1 MKLAA
6 IGLVFVVTALVAAT
20 AGAGILEGVGTA
32 SPGAAPSP
40 AALAE
45 IPAGLLGVYQDA
57 AATCPGLPWPV
68 LAAVGWVESRHA
80 DGHVD
85 PSTGAVAP
93 PIIGPPLDGRDGR
106 ELIADPSS
114 PDGFVH
120 ALGPMQFLDSTW
132 FAWATLAPGR
142 PPNAQPDPQ
151 NAWDAIYT
159 AARDLCG
166 GQPAVSDVA
175 SALYAYNHSSAYVT
189 AVLAKAADYA
199 AGTTTAAADPG
210 PGRTFPGDGAAVVAF
225 ALTQLGV
232 PYVWGGDTP
241 GVALDCS
248 GLVQIAYRTAGVA
261 LPRTTFEQAS
271 YGTTVAAA
279 DLRPG
284 DLLFFRGGDP
294 VQDLGHVTIYAG
306 NGTMIS
312 APHTGAVV
320 QIEPVP
326 YGSIELARRVLEGS

>member
-1 MKLAA
+1 MKAAA
-6 IGLVFVVTALVAAT
+6 IGLVFVVTAMVAAT
-20 AGAGILEGVGTA
+20 AAGGILEGVGTA

-40 AALAE
+40 AAAAE
-45 IPAGLLGVYQDA
+45 IPASLLGVYQDA

-85 PSTGAVAP
+85 PATGAVAP
-93 PIIGPPLDGRDGR
+93 PIIGPPLDGHDGR
-106 ELIADPSS
+106 ALITDPTS
-114 PDGFVH
+114 PDGFAH
-120 ALGPMQFLDSTW
+120 ALGPMQFLASTW
-132 FAWATLAPGR
+132 SAWATLAPGR

-159 AARDLCG
+159 AARDLCS
-166 GQPAVSDVA
+166 GQPAIGDLA
-175 SALYAYNHSSAYVT
+175 SALYAYNHSAAYVT

-199 AGTTTAAADPG
+199 TATAASDPG
-210 PGRTFPGDGAAVVAF
+210 PGRTFLGDGSAVVAF

-232 PYVWGGDTP
+232 PYVWGGDTA

-248 GLVQIAYRTAGVA
+248 GLVQVAYRAAGVA

-271 YGTTVAAA
+271 YGTTVAIA

-294 VQDLGHVTIYAG
+294 VQDLGHVAIYAG
-306 NGTMIS
+306 NGTMIT
-312 APHTGAVV
+312 APRTGAVV

-326 YGSIELARRVLEGS
+326 YDSIELARRVLEGS